1 MSQFDRFLSLYS
13 KKLYSD
19 MSDFELYDIE
29 LEFQSFM
36 LYILIVKFNTLWLP
50 LLFSYRS
57 W

>member
-1 MSQFDRFLSLYS
+1 LSQFDHFLSLYS